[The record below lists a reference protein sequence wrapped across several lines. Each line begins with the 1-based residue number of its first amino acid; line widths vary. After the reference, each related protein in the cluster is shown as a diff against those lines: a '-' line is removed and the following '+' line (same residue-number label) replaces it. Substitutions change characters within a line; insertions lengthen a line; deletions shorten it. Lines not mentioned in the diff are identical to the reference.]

1 MISTPK
7 LTEIYNKWGD
17 EQKLQPLGC
26 AFEEV
31 MGNEQISDAQRNW
44 LLRFVE
50 AWKYAQDIEEKME
63 MNDGL

>member
-1 MISTPK
+1 MISTSK

-17 EQKLQPLGC
+17 DQKLQALGC

-31 MGNEQISDAQRNW
+31 MGNEQLSDAQRNW

-50 AWKYAQDIEEKME
+50 AWKYAQDIEGAMGE
-63 MNDGL
+63 